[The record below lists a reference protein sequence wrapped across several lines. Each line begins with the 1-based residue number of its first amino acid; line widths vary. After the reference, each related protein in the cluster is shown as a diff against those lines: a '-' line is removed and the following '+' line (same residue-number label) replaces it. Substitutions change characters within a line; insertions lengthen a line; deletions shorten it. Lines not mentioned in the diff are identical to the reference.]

1 MKRFFNKPDLTAL
14 WEEDGDL
21 QRMKAFFQTI
31 ETDSERNEQIKQS
44 VKQKALEKMA
54 KTEELEPLP
63 VYEHEK
69 EGLTQRIRD
78 KILTLRYFRQWKL
91 GLSVAVLAILVI
103 IGQDALNGSGS
114 LFPRMGGMQK
124 SNQSAEPADRAPQIA
139 ASNGSA
145 AAGGEMNAK
154 SKAFGDSSL
163 ESGVAG
169 PQANSLYSMDES
181 VAMQKEA
188 AVLPV
193 PPEEDVVPPAD
204 TGVPRKMI
212 HDLSL
217 TLEVTN
223 INDTVTSVSQEVQK
237 LQGYVISSRQ
247 SGSDNHSSAYLTAKI
262 PADNLSV
269 LRDSFPAWGK
279 VLDQE
284 LFTNDITNQYYDSQT
299 RLQVLEA
306 QEKRYLEI
314 LNQAQTVDDVLKV
327 ENSLVNIRQQI
338 EQLKGQLKLWNNQ
351 VDYSTV
357 NLQIITR
364 QSPNVNVQD
373 PWQPISW
380 SETWKAARDAVLK
393 TLSTTW
399 NGLNYL
405 VVGIGYAL
413 PYLLACA
420 LGWSLYRV
428 WKKSR
433 SQ

>member
-1 MKRFFNKPDLTAL
+1 MKRFFNKPDLTAI

-31 ETDSERNEQIKQS
+31 EADSESTEQVKQS

-54 KTEELEPLP
+54 RTEELERLP
-63 VYEHEK
+63 VYENEK
-69 EGLTQRIRD
+69 ESLAQRIRAR
-78 KILTLRYFRQWKL
+78 ILTLRHFRRWKL
-91 GLSVAVLAILVI
+91 SLSVAVLAVLVI

-114 LFPRMGGMQK
+114 IFPRMGSLEK
-124 SNQSAEPADRAPQIA
+124 STQSAQSADSAPQIA
-139 ASNGSA
+139 ASNGSMET
-145 AAGGEMNAK
+145 GGDMNAK
-154 SKAFGDSSL
+154 GTQRD
-163 ESGVAG
+163 
-169 PQANSLYSMDES
+169 SLYSMDGS
-181 VAMQKEA
+181 VEMRKEA
-188 AVLPV
+188 AILPI
-193 PPEEDVVPPAD
+193 PPDPAVVPPVD
-204 TGVPRKMI
+204 SGVPRKMI

-217 TLEVTN
+217 TLEVID
-223 INDTVTSVSQEVQK
+223 INDTVTSISQEVQK

-247 SGSDNHSSAYLTAKI
+247 SGSDNHSSAQLTAKI
-262 PADNLSV
+262 PADKLSV
-269 LRDSFPAWGK
+269 LRDSFPSWGK

-306 QEKRYLEI
+306 EEKRYLEI

-327 ENSLVNIRQQI
+327 ENALGNVRQQI
-338 EQLKGQLKLWNNQ
+338 EQLKGQLKLWNHQ

-357 NLQIITR
+357 TLQIVTR
-364 QSPNVNVQD
+364 QSPNVNVPD

-393 TLSTTW
+393 TMSTTW

-405 VVGIGYAL
+405 VVGIGYAT
-413 PYLLACA
+413 PYLLIGA

-428 WKKSR
+428 WKKGK
-433 SQ
+433 